1 MRAILIFGGLA
12 ALGAAMF
19 FAPVEYR
26 LRAGQAVTGFV
37 QQLAPKSGAPGGKE
51 ARSPKQAGAGGGGAV
66 SVETAEAKAA
76 MASEDIEVIGDLQS
90 DESVQITTE
99 IAGRI
104 AAISFE
110 EGKAVEKGAIL
121 AKLDDALAR
130 AEVADA
136 KARFDLAEANLG
148 RAKALSRTGNVTE
161 KAQDEAVSNFGVAQ
175 AALELGRVRLAK
187 HDIVAPFGGIAGI
200 RKVSPG
206 AYVAVGTPIV
216 NLEKIDILKV
226 DFKAPEI
233 YLGKIAA
240 GQTVEVSVDAVP
252 ARSFTGEIYAID
264 PHVDVNGRA
273 LTIRARLRNADGV
286 LRPGLFARIVIKGKA
301 AREVVTVPESAIVP
315 RAGETFVYRVE
326 AGKAVETKVAL
337 GARGGGAVEITEGLL
352 PKAVVVVA
360 GQQKLRDGSAVEV
373 VAAAAAPPPA
383 APAKRRRS

>member
-12 ALGAAMF
+12 ALGAAVMF
-19 FAPVEYR
+19 ASPEVR
-26 LRAGQAVTGFV
+26 MWWAGQVVTG
-37 QQLAPKSGAPGGKE
+37 LAQKASPNAGAPGGKE
-51 ARSPKQAGAGGGGAV
+51 ARSRKQAGPGGGAI

-76 MASEDIEVIGDLQS
+76 TASDDIQAIGDLQS

-104 AAISFE
+104 AAISFK
-110 EGKAVEKGAIL
+110 EGKAVEKGALL

-187 HDIVAPFGGIAGI
+187 HDIIAPFGGTAGI

-206 AYVAVGTPIV
+206 AYVGIGTPIV
-216 NLEKIDILKV
+216 NLEKIDVLKV
-226 DFKAPEI
+226 DFKAPEV
-233 YLGKIAA
+233 YLAKIAA
-240 GQTVEVSVDAVP
+240 GQTVEVTVDAVP
-252 ARSFTGEIYAID
+252 GRSFTGEIYAID

-273 LTIRARLRNADGV
+273 LTIRARLPNTDGA

-301 AREVVTVPESAIVP
+301 EREVVTVPESAIVP
-315 RAGETFVYRVE
+315 KGGETFVYRVE

-337 GARGGGAVEITEGLL
+337 GNRGDGAVEILEGLL

-360 GQQKLRDGSAVEV
+360 GQQKLRNGAAVEV
-373 VAAAAAPPPA
+373 VESASAPPPSQPKA
-383 APAKRRRS
+383 RRRS